1 MPSPTHLVI
10 GGAVV
15 DVSLCPV
22 DAGIF
27 SRHSSPIER
36 IPMSSGGDAMN
47 EASVL
52 AQLGGPVR
60 LVTLLGEDAAG
71 SFLLSRCHKLGID
84 TAAVVQ
90 NPSVDTSVNVVLV
103 EPNGE
108 RRFVTARNSSLRRLS
123 PKHILPALE
132 GIHAGTIVSF
142 ASIFVSHCCG
152 PADMEEIFRR
162 VHQAGCILCADMTTA
177 KNGET
182 STDLKGALQY
192 VDYLFPNL
200 EEGALLTGKST
211 PQEIALELHACGAK
225 HVIVKLGEKGCYFSG
240 PKQKLFC
247 PAYPGAAL
255 LDTTGAGDTFAA
267 SFQLALSQGKNI
279 ATCLRFANAAASI
292 CVEHPGCASENLT
305 TEEILRRM
313 ESISPAKVSS

>member
-22 DAGIF
+22 DPGIF
-27 SRHSSPIER
+27 SRHSSPVDR

-52 AQLGGPVR
+52 AQLGGAVR

-84 TAAVVQ
+84 TASVVQ
-90 NPSVDTSVNVVLV
+90 TPSIDTSVNVVLV
-103 EPNGE
+103 DADGE

-123 PKHILPALE
+123 LKHILPALDE
-132 GIHAGTIVSF
+132 IQPGTIVSF
-142 ASIFVSHCCG
+142 ASIFVSHCCS
-152 PADMEEIFRR
+152 PTDMEEIFRR

-182 STDLKGALQY
+182 TADLKDALQY
-192 VDYLFPNL
+192 VEYLFPNL

-211 PQEIALELHACGAK
+211 PREIARELHACGVK
-225 HVIVKLGEKGCYFSG
+225 NVIVKLGEKGCYFSG
-240 PKQKLFC
+240 PEQTFFC
-247 PAYPGAAL
+247 PAYPNTAL

-267 SFQLALSQGKNI
+267 SFQLALSQGKEI
-279 ATCLRFANAAASI
+279 AECLRFANAAASI
-292 CVEHPGCASENLT
+292 CVEHPGCASDHLT
-305 TEEILRRM
+305 MEEVLRRM
-313 ESISPAKVSS
+313 EVLSPTQVSP